1 MNYLTLENEILSS
14 VQGLNGHQKS
24 NVLEYIKN
32 IEPTAHNTKIYRRK
46 AMKEIREALSRV

>member
-14 VQGLNGHQKS
+14 VQSLNGHQKS

-46 AMKEIREALSRV
+46 AMKEIREALARI